1 MSFRNRNLRS
11 EIIVIEMQ
19 HFRET
24 GSGILI
30 VLSKHETLLKTGCS
44 IPEKQASDNYVTI
57 NIKYIKRGFR
67 FSGNVLPQK
76 IQNRRRKKKAE
87 KMIKKQKNHQIF
99 KNFWKIVKSWEIS
112 HFPFYLYFPIK
123 FSIRFLFFVVSNK
136 NINFKKIG
144 NLAEFLLKIFKKF
157 LSNFS

>member
-1 MSFRNRNLRS
+1 MGRDPQEGSIESDNFIPGGCLIWGRGPILIIRSYKIEDKFWREMGPPKFIRYSRRPTNFPEMSFRNRKLRS
-11 EIIVIEMQ
+11 GIIVIEMQ

-67 FSGNVLPQK
+67 FSGNVLP
-76 IQNRRRKKKAE
+76 
-87 KMIKKQKNHQIF
+87 
-99 KNFWKIVKSWEIS
+99 
-112 HFPFYLYFPIK
+112 
-123 FSIRFLFFVVSNK
+123 
-136 NINFKKIG
+136 
-144 NLAEFLLKIFKKF
+144 
-157 LSNFS
+157 